1 MYVIIF
7 KLVDL
12 LEAHNLYAMRFGTL
26 FFENLNIALQ
36 SIRSNLL
43 RTILTVCIIAVG
55 ITALVGIL
63 TAIDSIKNSIT
74 KEFTFMGANTFT
86 INSRGMRIQVG
97 DKRYRTRNYSFISY
111 YQAREFKEK
120 FVFPSSVSI
129 STNATGTATIKY
141 ESEKTNPNVS
151 VQGVDENYL
160 FTSGN
165 EIRIGRNFTEDEINS
180 GRNVVIIGDGVI
192 KKIFKKGENPLQKT
206 ISIGGGKYRVI
217 GVLASKGQGFGS
229 GGDQLCLL
237 PFTNVRSYFSR
248 PKMNFLIQIKVSN
261 NEMVDPAIGEAEG
274 MFRVIRNL
282 NPADESDF
290 NIEKSDNLVNILLK
304 NIQNITLVATI
315 IGLITLFG
323 AAVGLMNIMLV
334 SVTERTREIGIRK
347 AIGATSKIVKQQF
360 LIESVVI
367 GQIGGIV
374 GIILGILAGNGVAMM
389 IGTPFFVP
397 WVWII
402 VGVILCFFVGVISG
416 YYPAQK
422 ASKLDPIESLR
433 FE

>member
-1 MYVIIF
+1 M
-7 KLVDL
+7 K
-12 LEAHNLYAMRFGTL
+12 FGTL

-36 SIRSNLL
+36 SIKGNLL

-97 DKRYRTRNYSFISY
+97 DKRYRTKNYSFISY
-111 YQAREFKEK
+111 YQAKEFKDK

-129 STNATGTATIKY
+129 STNATGNATVKF
-141 ESEKTNPNVS
+141 ESQKTNPNVS

-165 EIRIGRNFTEDEINS
+165 ELKTGRNFTEEEITA
-180 GRNVVIIGDGVI
+180 GRNVVIIGEGI
-192 KKIFKKGENPLQKT
+192 IRKLFNKGEKPLQQI

-248 PKMNFLIQIKVSN
+248 PQMNFAIQIKVNQS
-261 NEMVDPAIGEAEG
+261 ELVDPAIGEAEG
-274 MFRVIRNL
+274 TFRTIRNL
-282 NPADESDF
+282 NPSDESDF

-304 NIQNITLVATI
+304 NIKNITLVATI

-334 SVTERTREIGIRK
+334 SVTERTREIGTRK

-360 LIESVVI
+360 LIESIVI
-367 GQIGGIV
+367 GQIGGMV
-374 GIILGILAGNGVAMM
+374 GIVLGILAGNGVAMM
-389 IGTPFFVP
+389 IGTPFFIP
-397 WVWII
+397 WLWII
-402 VGVILCFFVGVISG
+402 VGVIICFIVGIVSG

>member
-1 MYVIIF
+1 
-7 KLVDL
+7 
-12 LEAHNLYAMRFGTL
+12 MRLGTL
-26 FFENLNIALQ
+26 FFENLKIALQ
-36 SIRSNLL
+36 AIRSNLL
-43 RTILTVCIIAVG
+43 RTILTVLIIAVG

-86 INSRGMRIQVG
+86 IGSRGMHIQVG
-97 DKRYRTRNYSFISY
+97 NKRYRSKNYSYISY

-120 FVFPSSVSI
+120 YLFPAAVSI
-129 STNATGTATIKY
+129 STFATSVATIKY
-141 ESEKTNPNVS
+141 ESEKTNPNIQ

-160 FTSGN
+160 YTSGN
-165 EIRIGRNFTEDEINS
+165 EIKVGRNFTEEEITS
-180 GRNVVIIGDGVI
+180 GRNVVIIGDGVL
-192 KKIFKKGENPLQKT
+192 KKIFKNGENPLQKM

-217 GVLASKGQGFGS
+217 GVLLEKGRGFGS

-237 PFTNVRSYFSR
+237 PYTNVRSYFTK
-248 PKMNFLIQIKVSN
+248 PQMNFSVQIKVKN
-261 NEMVDPAIGEAEG
+261 AEMIEPAIGEAEG
-274 MFRVIRNL
+274 TFRVIRNL

-290 NIEKSDNLVNILLK
+290 NIEKSDNLVNILLG

-347 AIGATSKIVKQQF
+347 AIGATSAIVKQQF
-360 LIESVVI
+360 LIEAIVI
-367 GQIGGIV
+367 GQIGGFV
-374 GIILGILAGNGVAMM
+374 GIILGILAGNGVAML
-389 IGTPFFVP
+389 IGTPFFIP
-397 WVWII
+397 WIWIF
-402 VGVILCFFVGVISG
+402 VGVILCFFVGIISG
-416 YYPAQK
+416 FYPAQK

>member
-1 MYVIIF
+1 
-7 KLVDL
+7 
-12 LEAHNLYAMRFGTL
+12 MRFGTL

-74 KEFTFMGANTFT
+74 KEFTFMGVNTFT

-97 DKRYRTRNYSFISY
+97 DKRYRSRNYTFISY
-111 YQAREFKEK
+111 YQAKEFKEK
-120 FVFPSSVSI
+120 FVFPASVSI
-129 STNATGTATIKY
+129 STNATGTATLKY

-151 VQGVDENYL
+151 VQGIDENYL

-165 EIRIGRNFTEDEINS
+165 ELKTGRNFTEEEITS
-180 GRNVVIIGDGVI
+180 GQNVVIIGEGVI
-192 KKIFKKGENPLQKT
+192 KKLFKKGENPLLKI
-206 ISIGGGKYRVI
+206 ISIGGGKYRIV
-217 GVLASKGQGFGS
+217 GVVVSKGLGFGT

-248 PKMNFLIQIKVSN
+248 PQMNFLIQIKVN
-261 NEMVDPAIGEAEG
+261 NTEMVNPAVGEAEG
-274 MFRVIRNL
+274 TFRVIRNL

-290 NIEKSDNLVNILLK
+290 NIEKSDNLVNILLD
-304 NIQNITLVATI
+304 NIQSITLVATI

-323 AAVGLMNIMLV
+323 AAIGLMNIMLV

-360 LIESVVI
+360 LIESIVI

-374 GIILGILAGNGVAMM
+374 GIILGILAGNGVAS
-389 IGTPFFVP
+389 IIDTPFFIP
-397 WVWII
+397 WIWII
-402 VGVILCFFVGVISG
+402 VGVILCFLVGIISG

>member
-1 MYVIIF
+1 
-7 KLVDL
+7 
-12 LEAHNLYAMRFGTL
+12 MRFGTL
-26 FFENLNIALQ
+26 FFENLTIALQ
-36 SIRSNLL
+36 SIRNNML

-86 INSRGMRIQVG
+86 INSRGMRIQVAN
-97 DKRYRTRNYSFISY
+97 KRYRTRNYSYISY
-111 YQAREFKEK
+111 YQAKEFKEK
-120 FVFPSSVSI
+120 FVFQASVSI
-129 STNATGTATIKY
+129 STNATSTATLKF
-141 ESEKTNPNVS
+141 ESQKTNPNVS

-165 EIRIGRNFTEDEINS
+165 EMKTGRNFTEEEITS
-180 GRNVVIIGDGVI
+180 GRNVVIIGEGVI
-192 KKIFKKGENPLQKT
+192 KKLFKKGENPLLKT
-206 ISIGGGKYRVI
+206 ISIGSGKYRII
-217 GVLASKGQGFGS
+217 GVLATKGLGFGT

-237 PFTNVRSYFSR
+237 PYTNVRSYFSR
-248 PKMNFLIQIKVSN
+248 PQMNFAIQVKVN
-261 NEMVDPAIGEAEG
+261 NNKMVDPAIGEAEG
-274 MFRVIRNL
+274 TFRIIRNL

-290 NIEKSDNLVNILLK
+290 NIEKSDNLVNILLS

-323 AAVGLMNIMLV
+323 AAIGLMNIMLV

-360 LIESVVI
+360 LIESIVI
-367 GQIGGIV
+367 GQIGGFV
-374 GIILGILAGNGVAMM
+374 GIILGILAGNGVASI
-389 IGTPFFVP
+389 IGTPFFIP
-397 WVWII
+397 WIWII
-402 VGVILCFFVGVISG
+402 VGVILCFLVGITSG

>member
-1 MYVIIF
+1 M
-7 KLVDL
+7 K
-12 LEAHNLYAMRFGTL
+12 FGTL
-26 FFENLNIALQ
+26 FFENLKIALQ

-43 RTILTVCIIAVG
+43 RTILTVLIIAVG

-86 INSRGMRIQVG
+86 ISSRGMRIQVG
-97 DKRYRTRNYSFISY
+97 SKRYRSKNYSYISY
-111 YQAREFKEK
+111 YQAKEFKEK
-120 FVFPSSVSI
+120 FVFPSAVSI
-129 STNATGTATIKY
+129 STFATNTATVKY
-141 ESEKTNPNVS
+141 ESVKSNPNVS

-165 EIRIGRNFTEDEINS
+165 EIREGRNFTEEEINA
-180 GRNVVIIGDGVI
+180 GRNVVIIGDGVL
-192 KKIFKKGENPLQKT
+192 KKIFKNGENPLQKV
-206 ISIGGGKYRVI
+206 ISIGGGKYRVVGI
-217 GVLASKGQGFGS
+217 MVAKGQGFGS

-248 PKMNFLIQIKVSN
+248 PQMNFSVQIKVTN
-261 NEMVDPAIGEAEG
+261 AEMIDPAIGEAEG
-274 MFRVIRNL
+274 TFRVIRNL

-290 NIEKSDNLVNILLK
+290 NVEKSDNLVNILLG

-347 AIGATSKIVKQQF
+347 AIGATSVIVKQQF
-360 LIESVVI
+360 LMESIVI
-367 GQIGGIV
+367 GQMGGIV
-374 GIILGILAGNGVAMM
+374 GIIFGILAGNGVAML

-397 WVWII
+397 WIWII
-402 VGVILCFFVGVISG
+402 VGVILCFLVGIISG

>member
-1 MYVIIF
+1 M
-7 KLVDL
+7 K
-12 LEAHNLYAMRFGTL
+12 FGTL

-36 SIRSNLL
+36 SIRGNLL

-97 DKRYRTRNYSFISY
+97 DKRYRTKNYSFISY
-111 YQAREFKEK
+111 YQAKEFKDK

-129 STNATGTATIKY
+129 STNATGNATVKF
-141 ESEKTNPNVS
+141 ESQKTNPNVS

-165 EIRIGRNFTEDEINS
+165 ELKTGRNFTEEEITA
-180 GRNVVIIGDGVI
+180 GRNVVIIGEGI
-192 KKIFKKGENPLQKT
+192 IRKLFTKGEKPLQQI
-206 ISIGGGKYRVI
+206 ISIGGGKYSVI

-248 PKMNFLIQIKVSN
+248 PQMNFAIQIKVNQS
-261 NEMVDPAIGEAEG
+261 ELVDPAIGEAEG
-274 MFRVIRNL
+274 TFRTIRNL
-282 NPADESDF
+282 NPSDESDF

-304 NIQNITLVATI
+304 NIKNITLVATI

-334 SVTERTREIGIRK
+334 SVTERTREIGTRK

-360 LIESVVI
+360 LIESIVI
-367 GQIGGIV
+367 GQIGGVV
-374 GIILGILAGNGVAMM
+374 GIVLGILAGNGVAMM
-389 IGTPFFVP
+389 IGTPFFIP
-397 WVWII
+397 WMWII
-402 VGVILCFFVGVISG
+402 LGVIICFIVGIISG

>member
-1 MYVIIF
+1 
-7 KLVDL
+7 
-12 LEAHNLYAMRFGTL
+12 MRFGTL
-26 FFENLNIALQ
+26 FFENLKIALE
-36 SIRSNLL
+36 SIRTNLL
-43 RTILTVCIIAVG
+43 RTILTVLIIAVG

-86 INSRGMRIQVG
+86 VSSRGMRVQVG
-97 DKRYRTRNYSFISY
+97 NKRYRSKNYSYISY
-111 YQAREFKEK
+111 YQAKDFKEK
-120 FVFPSSVSI
+120 YAFPSAVSI
-129 STNATGTATIKY
+129 STSATSTATIKY
-141 ESEKTNPNVS
+141 ESEKTNPNVA
-151 VQGVDENYL
+151 VNGIDENYL

-165 EIRIGRNFTEDEINS
+165 EIKTGRNFTEEEIVA
-180 GRNVVIIGDGVI
+180 GRNVVIVGDGVL
-192 KKIFKKGENPLQKT
+192 KKIFKKGENPLQKI
-206 ISIGGGKYRVI
+206 ISIGGGKYRVV
-217 GVLASKGQGFGS
+217 GVLAAKGSGFGS

-237 PFTNVRSYFSR
+237 PYTNVRSYFSR
-248 PKMNFLIQIKVSN
+248 PQMNFSVQIKVN
-261 NEMVDPAIGEAEG
+261 NTELMDPAIGEAEG
-274 MFRVIRNL
+274 TFRIIRNL

-290 NIEKSDNLVNILLK
+290 NIEKSDNLVNLLLG
-304 NIQNITLVATI
+304 NIRNITLVATI

-347 AIGATSKIVKQQF
+347 AIGATSVIVKQQF
-360 LIESVVI
+360 LMESIVI
-367 GQIGGIV
+367 GQMGGIV
-374 GIILGILAGNGVAMM
+374 GIVFGILAGNGVAMM

-397 WVWII
+397 WIWII
-402 VGVILCFFVGVISG
+402 VGVILCFLVGIISG

>member
-1 MYVIIF
+1 
-7 KLVDL
+7 
-12 LEAHNLYAMRFGTL
+12 MRFGTL
-26 FFENLNIALQ
+26 FFENLKIALQ

-43 RTILTVCIIAVG
+43 RTVLTVLIIAVG

-86 INSRGMRIQVG
+86 VSSRGMRIQVG
-97 DKRYRTRNYSFISY
+97 NKRYRSKNYSYISY
-111 YQAREFKEK
+111 YQANDFKNK
-120 FVFPSSVSI
+120 YQFPSVVSI
-129 STNATGTATIKY
+129 STFATGTATVKY
-141 ESEKTNPNVS
+141 ESEKSNPNVS

-160 FTSGN
+160 YTSGN
-165 EIRIGRNFTEDEINS
+165 EIRTGRNFTADEITT
-180 GRNVVIIGDGVI
+180 GRNVVIVGDGVLN
-192 KKIFKKGENPLQKT
+192 KIFKKGENPLQKM
-206 ISIGGGKYRVI
+206 ISIGGGKYRII
-217 GVLASKGQGFGS
+217 GVLAEKGRGFGS

-237 PFTNVRSYFSR
+237 PYTNVRSYFSR
-248 PKMNFLIQIKVSN
+248 PQMNFSVQVKVN
-261 NEMVDPAIGEAEG
+261 NTEQMEAAIGEAEG
-274 MFRVIRNL
+274 TFRIIRNL

-290 NIEKSDNLVNILLK
+290 NIEKSDNLVNILLG
-304 NIQNITLVATI
+304 NIKNITLVATI

-347 AIGATSKIVKQQF
+347 AIGATSVVVKQQF
-360 LIESVVI
+360 LIESIVI

-374 GIILGILAGNGVAMM
+374 GIFMGIMAGNGVAML
-389 IGTPFFVP
+389 IGTPFFIP
-397 WVWII
+397 WIWII
-402 VGVILCFFVGVISG
+402 VGVILCFLVGIISG

>member
-1 MYVIIF
+1 
-7 KLVDL
+7 
-12 LEAHNLYAMRFGTL
+12 MRFGTL

-111 YQAREFKEK
+111 YQAKEFKEK

-129 STNATGTATIKY
+129 SSNATGTATVKY

-165 EIRIGRNFTEDEINS
+165 EIKVGRNFTEEEINS

-192 KKIFKKGENPLQKT
+192 KKLFKKNENPLQKT

-229 GGDQLCLL
+229 GGDQMCLL

-248 PKMNFLIQIKVSN
+248 PQMNFSIQIKVSN
-261 NEMVDPAIGEAEG
+261 NELVDPATGEAEG
-274 MFRVIRNL
+274 IFRVIRNL

-304 NIQNITLVATI
+304 NIKNITLVATI

-402 VGVILCFFVGVISG
+402 LGVILCFLVGVISG

>member
-1 MYVIIF
+1 
-7 KLVDL
+7 
-12 LEAHNLYAMRFGTL
+12 MRLGTL

-36 SIRSNLL
+36 SIRGNLL

-111 YQAREFKEK
+111 YQAKEFKEK
-120 FVFPSSVSI
+120 FVFPASVSI
-129 STNATGTATIKY
+129 STNATGTATVKY

-165 EIRIGRNFTEDEINS
+165 EIKTGRNFTEEEIIS
-180 GRNVVIIGDGVI
+180 GRNVVIIGDGII
-192 KKIFKKGENPLQKT
+192 KKLFKKGENPLQKT

-229 GGDQLCLL
+229 GGDQMCLL

-248 PKMNFLIQIKVSN
+248 PQMNFSIQIKVSN
-261 NEMVDPAIGEAEG
+261 NEMVNPATGEAEG
-274 MFRVIRNL
+274 VFRVIRNL

-304 NIQNITLVATI
+304 NIKNITLVATI

-389 IGTPFFVP
+389 IGTPFFIP
-397 WVWII
+397 WVWIF
-402 VGVILCFFVGVISG
+402 VGVVLCFFVGVISG

>member
-1 MYVIIF
+1 M
-7 KLVDL
+7 K
-12 LEAHNLYAMRFGTL
+12 FGTL

-36 SIRSNLL
+36 SIKGNLL

-97 DKRYRTRNYSFISY
+97 DKRYRTKNYSFISY
-111 YQAREFKEK
+111 YQAKEFKDK

-129 STNATGTATIKY
+129 STNATGNATVKF
-141 ESEKTNPNVS
+141 ESQKTNPNVS

-165 EIRIGRNFTEDEINS
+165 EIKTGRNFTEDEITD
-180 GRNVVIIGDGVI
+180 GRNVVIIGEGI
-192 KKIFKKGENPLQKT
+192 IRKLFNKGEKPLQQI

-248 PKMNFLIQIKVSN
+248 PQMNFAIQIKVNQS
-261 NEMVDPAIGEAEG
+261 ELVDPAIGEAEG
-274 MFRVIRNL
+274 TFRTIRNL
-282 NPADESDF
+282 NPSDESDF

-304 NIQNITLVATI
+304 NIKNITLVATI

-334 SVTERTREIGIRK
+334 SVTERTREIGTRK

-360 LIESVVI
+360 LIESIVI
-367 GQIGGIV
+367 GQIGGVV
-374 GIILGILAGNGVAMM
+374 GIVLGILAGNGVAMM
-389 IGTPFFVP
+389 IGTPFFIP
-397 WVWII
+397 WLWII
-402 VGVILCFFVGVISG
+402 LGVIICFIVGVISG